1 MAFVLADRVQETT
14 TTSGSGTITLAGAEP
29 GYQSFSTG
37 VGNANSTYYTIASQ
51 TGTEWEVGIGTYT
64 SVGDTLSRDTVLASS
79 ASGAKVTFSLG
90 TKNVFVTYPAGKAVY
105 ADQSGNI
112 SASSNKIINLATPE
126 ASTDAATKQYVDDAA
141 TTGIVYH
148 APVQLASTSAFT
160 SYNITYN
167 NGTAG
172 VSATITQA
180 VPYSSLTIDSTGA
193 ATNNRIL
200 IKDATNSA
208 YNGVYVV
215 NSTGS
220 GATPFVMTRATDAD
234 TYGPG
239 TGDLSLNDYFFT
251 QGGVVNKGAAYVCT
265 SPSTIIFGTTAITFA
280 EFSNSQVYTAG
291 TGIDITNTTI
301 SLQTPVT
308 TANGGTGTSSTPTNG
323 QLLTGNG
330 TGYSLNTLNAGSNIT
345 IANAPGSITIS
356 ATSGGATISNDTS
369 TSSNL
374 YPAFLG
380 ATTGTASNI
389 YTSNAK
395 LLYKPS
401 TGELNSSVP
410 IAGNGIFVNSTTV
423 NDNVTIASGYNG
435 LSLGPMTIAAGKNV
449 TVAANQTWLIIN
461 QAAGSGAGTV
471 ATVGKAIAMTLV
483 FGG

>member
-14 TTSGSGTITLAGAEP
+14 TTSGSGTITLAGAQP

-64 SVGDTLSRDTVLASS
+64 SVGDTLSRNTVLASS
-79 ASGAKVTFSLG
+79 ASGAKVTFSSG

-148 APVQLASTSAFT
+148 TPVQLASTSAFT

-251 QGGVVNKGAAYVCT
+251 QGGVANKGVAYVCT

-280 EFSNSQVYTAG
+280 EFSSSQVYTAG
-291 TGIDITNTTI
+291 TGIDITNTTV

-330 TGYSLNTLNAGSNIT
+330 TGYSLNTLNAGTGIT
-345 IANAPGSITIS
+345 IANAPGSITIA
-356 ATSGGATISNDTS
+356 ATGG
-369 TSSNL
+369 SS
-374 YPAFLG
+374 
-380 ATTGTASNI
+380 
-389 YTSNAK
+389 
-395 LLYKPS
+395 
-401 TGELNSSVP
+401 
-410 IAGNGIFVNSTTV
+410 
-423 NDNVTIASGYNG
+423 ASG
-435 LSLGPMTIAAGKNV
+435 A
-449 TVAANQTWLIIN
+449 
-461 QAAGSGAGTV
+461 QAYAWFIS
-471 ATVGKAIAMTLV
+471 
-483 FGG
+483 